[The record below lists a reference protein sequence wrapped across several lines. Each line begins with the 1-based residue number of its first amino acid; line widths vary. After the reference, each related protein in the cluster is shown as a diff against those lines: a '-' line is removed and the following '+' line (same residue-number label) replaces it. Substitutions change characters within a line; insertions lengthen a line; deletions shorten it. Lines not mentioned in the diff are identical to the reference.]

1 MALKVGNETLLNHLS
16 TGDASSNE
24 LYYHAECNKSLWNQ
38 CIKIDKE
45 NSSHDIEMKWRRMQV
60 YESIVSFVLE
70 QEAIEPG
77 STFVVKDLNEQY
89 IENLKSFGI
98 EEKAQSTR
106 FTQRLLNSIP
116 NLISSTVNTSTVVLF
131 GDKVDQL
138 IVDYVKSPDEFYA
151 ALRKVVH
158 PIRSEIIQ
166 QDNKFTGSF
175 DCLSQVQSVPKTVL
189 ALTSALID
197 GEMTSSDQ
205 HSQEALSVA
214 QIIVSQMSMPS
225 KRRAKLKKP
234 TRRIHRK
241 NQETPLLQ
249 YVGLKIFYTTQSRK
263 LIDDLYH
270 VGLSVSYDRVL
281 ELTKI
286 FYEELCQSYIIHN
299 CFFPRILRKGIFS
312 VWLKDNIDANPKANF
327 NKSSY
332 HGTSSSMI
340 QIRATNDEG
349 QEFPPIPSTGN
360 ISQDSKK
367 TGTFAC

>member
-1 MALKVGNETLLNHLS
+1 M
-16 TGDASSNE
+16 NE
-24 LYYHAECNKSLWNQ
+24 L
-38 CIKIDKE
+38 
-45 NSSHDIEMKWRRMQV
+45 
-60 YESIVSFVLE
+60 
-70 QEAIEPG
+70 
-77 STFVVKDLNEQY
+77 Y

-116 NLISSTVNTSTVVLF
+116 NLVSSTVNTSTIVLF

-138 IVDYVKSPDEFYA
+138 IVGYVKSPDEFYA

-166 QDNKFTGSF
+166 QDNKFTSSF
-175 DCLSQVQSVPKTVL
+175 DSLSQVQSVPKTVL
-189 ALTSALID
+189 ALPSALID

-205 HSQEALSVA
+205 PSQEALPVV
-214 QIIVSQMSMPS
+214 QIIVSQTSMPS

-234 TRRIHRK
+234 TRRRHGK

-249 YVGLKIFYTTQSRK
+249 YVGLKIFYTTRSRK

-286 FYEELCQSYIIHN
+286 FYEELRQSYIIHN

-312 VWLKDNIDANPKANF
+312 VWLKDNIDVNPP
-327 NKSSY
+327 KSKFQ
-332 HGTSSSMI
+332 
-340 QIRATNDEG
+340 QIKLPWD
-349 QEFPPIPSTGN
+349 
-360 ISQDSKK
+360 
-367 TGTFAC
+367 